1 MSRERAEMLEQQ
13 RIEATKAGKI
23 SFMPTIGL
31 EEIKKITRGE
41 FINEKTV
48 KDL

>member
-31 EEIKKITRGE
+31 EEIKKNNKGGIY
-41 FINEKTV
+41 K
-48 KDL
+48 